1 MSKKSGNGNGIPAGI
16 SPTPGTESTR
26 SDFTAVV
33 SAANVK
39 QLLAVLPRVRG
50 MPDAAA
56 MPLPSPCSSIG
67 ALFAFCCAGS
77 CKFNETP
84 CACLV
89 CAVP

>member
-39 QLLAVLPRVRG
+39 QLLAVLPRA
-50 MPDAAA
+50 PDAAA

-77 CKFNETP
+77 CKFNESP

>member
-1 MSKKSGNGNGIPAGI
+1 
-16 SPTPGTESTR
+16 
-26 SDFTAVV
+26 
-33 SAANVK
+33 
-39 QLLAVLPRVRG
+39 